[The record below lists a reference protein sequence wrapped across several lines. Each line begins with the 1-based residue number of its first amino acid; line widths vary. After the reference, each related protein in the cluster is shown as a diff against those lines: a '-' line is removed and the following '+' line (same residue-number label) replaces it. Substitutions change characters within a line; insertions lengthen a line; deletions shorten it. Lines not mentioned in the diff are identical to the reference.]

1 MNIALLLVYYLGTL
15 FHIWLVWTF
24 YHVYL
29 AAWSKEGAKESWV
42 AIMETPLGVTF
53 KPFFKWGGLFL
64 LFGGSVNLIL
74 IFMLTI
80 SKTVIFFSGGSIA
93 T

>member
-1 MNIALLLVYYLGTL
+1 MNIALLVIYYLGTL

-24 YHVYL
+24 YHVIL
-29 AAWSKEGAKESWV
+29 AAWSKDGAKESWV
-42 AIMETPLGVTF
+42 AIMDTPFGITYRTL
-53 KPFFKWGGLFL
+53 FKWGGLFL
-64 LFGGSVNLIL
+64 LIGGSFNLIFL
-74 IFMLTI
+74 LMLTF